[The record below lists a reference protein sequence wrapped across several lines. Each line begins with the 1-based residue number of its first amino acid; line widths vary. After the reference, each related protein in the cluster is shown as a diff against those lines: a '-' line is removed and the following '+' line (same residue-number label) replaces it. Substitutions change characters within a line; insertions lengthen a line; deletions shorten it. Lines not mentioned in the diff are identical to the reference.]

1 MRRLGPACAAWT
13 MSVVAACGAVTTPPS
28 SMPAVSAA
36 AAPTPTTAPTLTSSP
51 TVPHGLGSEL
61 EVHVLDEATTGPVLE
76 FVSDGSAIVYSTG
89 PTGEGPSEAAPDL
102 WRYEPG
108 PSARPELVWR
118 NPNRERSIVKIA
130 ADLGTTLFVEIPID
144 GERAWNLWLTSDMEG
159 EPILLDSHPGDP
171 DVPSLVP
178 SLAVY
183 EPYVAWTSF
192 DRGPSGAVSQ
202 LFVAEAPHWTPRLVL
217 ERAAAEA
224 ELWLPS
230 LYGGLMVYT
239 EIRYAQ
245 DRSTDERTVHL
256 LDLGD
261 PDGLSERLDAS
272 GMATMPLITGQTV
285 VWKET
290 DPGFNMFN
298 WGRLVRYDLATGERE
313 TLSTWPQEYVNY
325 PSIGS
330 RFVAWWGADA
340 FTFSVHD
347 LMRRRAR
354 LVERHPTASET
365 NVLRPHVSSDL
376 LVWMQATFAGEDVR
390 RELRWAWL
398 PGAGDDR

>member
-1 MRRLGPACAAWT
+1 MT
-13 MSVVAACGAVTTPPS
+13 VVAACGAVTTPTS
-28 SMPAVSAA
+28 SVPPPPATD
-36 AAPTPTTAPTLTSSP
+36 APTPTTAPTSTGVSTAP
-51 TVPHGLGSEL
+51 PGLGSEL
-61 EVHVLDEATTGPVLE
+61 DVRVLDEATTGPVLE

-89 PTGEGPSEAAPDL
+89 PADEGPSEAAPDL
-102 WRYEPG
+102 WRYEPR
-108 PSARPELVWR
+108 PSAQPELAWR

-144 GERAWNLWLTSDMEG
+144 GERAWNLWLLPDADDEA
-159 EPILLDSHPGDP
+159 ILLDSHPGGL

-183 EPYVAWTSF
+183 EPYVAWTAF
-192 DRGPSGAVSQ
+192 DRGTSGAVSQ
-202 LFVAEAPHWTPRLVL
+202 LLVAEAPDWTPRLVL
-217 ERAAAEA
+217 ERPAAEA

-239 EIRYAQ
+239 EVRYAP

-256 LDLGD
+256 LDLAD
-261 PDGLSERLDAS
+261 PGRMPERLDAS
-272 GMATMPLITGQTV
+272 GRATMPLITGQTV

-298 WGRLVRYDLATGERE
+298 WGRLVRFDLASGERE
-313 TLSTWPQEYVNY
+313 TMSTWPQEYVNY

-347 LMRRRAR
+347 LVRRRAR
-354 LVERHPTASET
+354 LIERHPTASET

-376 LVWMQATFAGEDVR
+376 LVWMQATFAGSDVR

-398 PGAGDDR
+398 PGAGNDR